1 MNTSKDTMMEST
13 ATEQADLR
21 HFVDLPRFGPFHYT
35 DSETLSFPWGLPGF
49 ADLHRFVVLSIPSNE
64 QVIWLQSI
72 ERTEIAIPL
81 TDPWRIFEDY
91 APVLPESARLSLEI
105 TAPDDFALMSVLV
118 ADSSEGVVKRYI
130 NLLAPVVINLKRRI
144 GRQVMLEGTNYGVR
158 TPLLADPLLSS
169 EESPEE

>member
-1 MNTSKDTMMEST
+1 MDST

-49 ADLHRFVVLSIPSNE
+49 ADLRRFVVLTIPSNE
-64 QVIWLQSI
+64 SIVWLQSI
-72 ERTEIAIPL
+72 ERVEIAIPL

-118 ADSSEGVVKRYI
+118 ADASETEVKRYI
-130 NLLAPVVINLKRRI
+130 NLLAPVVINLKKRI
-144 GRQVMLEGTNYGVR
+144 GRQVMLEGTNYSVR
-158 TPLLADPLLSS
+158 TPLLTDPLH
-169 EESPEE
+169 SPEE